1 MLISSLTLAQFS
13 WIFVTSNG
21 QKEMPR
27 EGHQSHED
35 GRRKRSERSPSRS
48 RHHRHKHHR
57 KRRNDFRE
65 LDRPNR
71 SERTPRSFTHIYFNG
86 TGTAASV
93 SLRTDHVTLATNLRS
108 LVENQ
113 QRKIDD
119 ILTILRSRACDM
131 RQHLQR
137 EETPESA
144 ISPQCEASASSS
156 SCYRGINS
164 SNLVAI
170 RKSAA
175 KRSNSKPSFDKVM
188 ELCKITSLVPAA
200 DTKRRLHENLASHS
214 EAKLESIEIPLFCP
228 LTRSRIMTPVRGKNC
243 QHIHCFD
250 GESFCNLMCEKP
262 VSKWKCPICKC
273 HAPLSTLIVDGFIM
287 EVLASVPE
295 NVRSVEFTSDGN
307 FRAKE
312 STFSQSFKH
321 SSLALVGTSSEPG
334 NVEVIDLTFDT
345 PVKDVK
351 NKNKNK
357 YLNNS
362 GNSSPQVIDLT
373 LSP

>member
-1 MLISSLTLAQFS
+1 
-13 WIFVTSNG
+13 
-21 QKEMPR
+21 MPR

-144 ISPQCEASASSS
+144 ISPQGEASASSS

-175 KRSNSKPSFDKVM
+175 KRSNSKPRCV
-188 ELCKITSLVPAA
+188 
-200 DTKRRLHENLASHS
+200 
-214 EAKLESIEIPLFCP
+214 
-228 LTRSRIMTPVRGKNC
+228 G
-243 QHIHCFD
+243 
-250 GESFCNLMCEKP
+250 
-262 VSKWKCPICKC
+262 SK
-273 HAPLSTLIVDGFIM
+273 
-287 EVLASVPE
+287 
-295 NVRSVEFTSDGN
+295 
-307 FRAKE
+307 
-312 STFSQSFKH
+312 
-321 SSLALVGTSSEPG
+321 SSLGASRNLSS
-334 NVEVIDLTFDT
+334 
-345 PVKDVK
+345 
-351 NKNKNK
+351 
-357 YLNNS
+357 
-362 GNSSPQVIDLT
+362 
-373 LSP
+373 